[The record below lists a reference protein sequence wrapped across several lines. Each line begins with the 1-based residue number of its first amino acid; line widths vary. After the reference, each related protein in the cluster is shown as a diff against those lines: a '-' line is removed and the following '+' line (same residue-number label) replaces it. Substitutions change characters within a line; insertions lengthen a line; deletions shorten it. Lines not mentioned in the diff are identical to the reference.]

1 MWRISHYALKIDE
14 VLAWGKE
21 QAFPL
26 GLSDLSLAVG
36 GSQSSQ
42 WIEHGYSKQK
52 FLADNDS
59 FPQHQHTY
67 QTQRRKF
74 ITASEIG
81 CTAQTHLQVE
91 WCHMLF
97 SSSSSLQPA
106 LFITYSLMYPPILVI
121 IIHSLNVT
129 KTMSQWVC
137 FMIII
142 MSVYNAINLQERS
155 IFAVLCHTCYSF
167 VVTHVN
173 DVRLS

>member
-1 MWRISHYALKIDE
+1 MKDFSLRTKNRWGFGFRKRTSLPIRI
-14 VLAWGKE
+14 VW
-21 QAFPL
+21 F
-26 GLSDLSLAVG
+26 VF
-36 GSQSSQ
+36 GSGRKPE

-91 WCHMLF
+91 WCHLLF

-129 KTMSQWVC
+129 KTMSQWLC

-142 MSVYNAINLQERS
+142 MSVYIAINLQERS